1 MNHRQSFHNH
11 GMNESANLYFQI
23 EWSVHIWRA
32 VWSQNSIGG
41 PFNTWSKDTDTHF
54 GPPTS
59 DDNGDSLG
67 PGLGGVLVQVHVLH
81 APHHLHPPHHV
92 VAEAL
97 ELAVLVPVPV
107 EHSAALAVHLLLGEP
122 QPEGGHLIYSAST
135 SLYHQNIPIFVSL
148 HLHFSKPLSW

>member
-1 MNHRQSFHNH
+1 M
-11 GMNESANLYFQI
+11 A
-23 EWSVHIWRA
+23 
-32 VWSQNSIGG
+32 
-41 PFNTWSKDTDTHF
+41 DTHF

-59 DDNGDSLG
+59 DDDGDSLG
-67 PGLGGVLVQVHVLH
+67 PGVGGVLVQVHVLH

-122 QPEGGHLIYSAST
+122 QPEGGHLACCFLHQ
-135 SLYHQNIPIFVSL
+135 SL
-148 HLHFSKPLSW
+148 

>member
-1 MNHRQSFHNH
+1 MPTFTFRSNDLFIFGELFDHKTAFVAPLQELK
-11 GMNESANLYFQI
+11 MLICKLIA
-23 EWSVHIWRA
+23 
-32 VWSQNSIGG
+32 
-41 PFNTWSKDTDTHF
+41 DTHF

-59 DDNGDSLG
+59 DDDGDSLG
-67 PGLGGVLVQVHVLH
+67 PGVGCVLVQVHVLH

-148 HLHFSKPLSW
+148 HLHFSKPLS